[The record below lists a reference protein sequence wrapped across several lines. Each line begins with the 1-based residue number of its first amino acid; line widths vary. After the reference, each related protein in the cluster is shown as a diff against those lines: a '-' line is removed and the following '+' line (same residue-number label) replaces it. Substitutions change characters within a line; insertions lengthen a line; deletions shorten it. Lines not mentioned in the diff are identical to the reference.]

1 MKKLNMFIIALCLLL
16 ALSGCNK
23 SEKTSQTQ
31 SEAKQSSTAVEPQ
44 KKITTINS
52 IALYEGTPLYV
63 ENADGKMVY
72 KDEML
77 LGESLKI
84 YFADDQMEQKEAIR
98 LLSSGKEES
107 FNFVHVSYYDND
119 YWTRDIF
126 ITDNTKL
133 QAGIIL
139 SDTLTYSAA
148 DGTSATSKKL
158 EEGTIVAVDPES
170 KQTDTDLDIDF
181 INVTYYSGTAFGK
194 TAFIKTDS
202 VSYNAADIVA
212 NQTLSRILAND
223 SLKPE
228 IEDLLFD
235 YLETIGVSSYMEE
248 KIKAAYDE
256 VLNRRN

>member
-23 SEKTSQTQ
+23 SEKTSQAQAEGTQ
-31 SEAKQSSTAVEPQ
+31 TAVSAEPQ

-52 IALYEGTPLYV
+52 IALYDGTPLYV

-98 LLSSGKEES
+98 LLSSGKEET

-158 EEGTIVAVDPES
+158 EEGTIVAVDPDS
-170 KQTDTDLDIDF
+170 KQTDNDLDIDF
-181 INVTYYSGTAFGK
+181 INITYYSGTAFGK

-212 NQTLSRILAND
+212 NQTLSRILEND
-223 SLKPE
+223 SLNPE

-248 KIKAAYDE
+248 KIKSAYDE

>member
-23 SEKTSQTQ
+23 SEKSSQVQAEGTQ
-31 SEAKQSSTAVEPQ
+31 TAVSAEPQ

-52 IALYEGTPLYV
+52 IALYDGTPLYV
-63 ENADGKMVY
+63 ENTDGKMVY
-72 KDEML
+72 KDEIL

-98 LLSSGKEES
+98 LLSSGKEET

>member
-23 SEKTSQTQ
+23 SEKSSQVQAEGTQ
-31 SEAKQSSTAVEPQ
+31 TAVSAEPQ
-44 KKITTINS
+44 KKITTIDS
-52 IALYEGTPLYV
+52 IALYDGTPLYV

-126 ITDNTKL
+126 ITDNAKL

-139 SDTLTYSAA
+139 YDTLTYTAA

-158 EEGTIVAVDPES
+158 EEGTIVAVDPYSEE
-170 KQTDTDLDIDF
+170 TDNDLDINF
-181 INVTYYSGTAFGK
+181 INVTYYSGTPFGK

-202 VSYNAADIVA
+202 FCCNAADIVA

>member
-23 SEKTSQTQ
+23 SEKTSQAQAEGTQ
-31 SEAKQSSTAVEPQ
+31 TAVSAEPQ

-52 IALYEGTPLYV
+52 IALYDGTPLYV

-98 LLSSGKEES
+98 LLSSGKEQT

-158 EEGTIVAVDPES
+158 EEGTIVAVDPDS
-170 KQTDTDLDIDF
+170 KQTDNDLDIDF
-181 INVTYYSGTAFGK
+181 INITYYSGTAFGK

-212 NQTLSRILAND
+212 NQTLSRILEND
-223 SLKPE
+223 SLNPE

-248 KIKAAYDE
+248 KIKSAYDE

>member
-1 MKKLNMFIIALCLLL
+1 MKKLNLFIIALCLLMAL
-16 ALSGCNK
+16 AGCNK
-23 SEKTSQTQ
+23 SEKSSQAQAEGAQTSV
-31 SEAKQSSTAVEPQ
+31 AAEPQ

-52 IALYEGTPLYV
+52 IALYDGTPLYV
-63 ENADGKMVY
+63 ENEDGKMVY

-84 YFADDQMEQKEAIR
+84 YFADDQMEEKEAIR

-139 SDTLTYSAA
+139 CDTLTYTAA

-158 EEGTIVAVDPES
+158 EEGSIVALDPNS
-170 KQTDTDLDIDF
+170 KETDTDLDIDF

-194 TAFIKTDS
+194 TAFIKADS
-202 VSYNAADIVA
+202 ISYNPADIIA

-235 YLETIGVSSYMEE
+235 YLQTIGVSSYMDE
-248 KIKAAYDE
+248 KINSAYDE

>member
-1 MKKLNMFIIALCLLL
+1 MFIIALCLLL

-31 SEAKQSSTAVEPQ
+31 TEGTQTAVSAEPQ

-52 IALYEGTPLYV
+52 IALYDGTPLYV
-63 ENADGKMVY
+63 ENEDGKMVY
-72 KDEML
+72 KDEIL

-84 YFADDQMEQKEAIR
+84 YFADDQMEEKEAIR

-194 TAFIKTDS
+194 TVFTYKVCAILFCRNWRRIRRKSAFK
-202 VSYNAADIVA
+202 
-212 NQTLSRILAND
+212 
-223 SLKPE
+223 
-228 IEDLLFD
+228 
-235 YLETIGVSSYMEE
+235 
-248 KIKAAYDE
+248 
-256 VLNRRN
+256 

>member
-31 SEAKQSSTAVEPQ
+31 TEGTQTAVSAEPQ

-52 IALYEGTPLYV
+52 IALYDGTPLYV
-63 ENADGKMVY
+63 ENEDGKMVY

-84 YFADDQMEQKEAIR
+84 YFADDQMEEKEAIR

-194 TAFIKTDS
+194 TVFIKADS

-223 SLKPE
+223 SLNPE

-248 KIKAAYDE
+248 KIKAANDE

>member
-1 MKKLNMFIIALCLLL
+1 MKKLKTFIIALCLLL
-16 ALSGCNK
+16 ALTGCNK
-23 SEKTSQTQ
+23 SEKTSQAQ
-31 SEAKQSSTAVEPQ
+31 SDAKQSSTAAEAQ

-52 IALYEGTPLYV
+52 IALYDGTPLYV
-63 ENADGKMVY
+63 ENEDGKMVY

-84 YFADDQMEQKEAIR
+84 YFTDDQMDQKEAIR
-98 LLSSGKEES
+98 LLSSGKEET

-139 SDTLTYSAA
+139 YDTLTYTAA

-158 EEGTIVAVDPES
+158 EEGTIVAVDPDS
-170 KQTDTDLDIDF
+170 KATDNDLDIDF

-194 TAFIKTDS
+194 SAFIKTDA
-202 VSYNAADIVA
+202 VSYNPADIVA
-212 NQTLSRILAND
+212 NQTLARILAND

-235 YLETIGVSSYMEE
+235 YLQTIGVSSFMEE
-248 KIKAAYDE
+248 RISAAYDE

>member
-31 SEAKQSSTAVEPQ
+31 TEGTQTAVSAEPQ

-52 IALYEGTPLYV
+52 IALYDGTPLYV
-63 ENADGKMVY
+63 ENEDGKMVY

-84 YFADDQMEQKEAIR
+84 YFADDQMEEKEAIR

-194 TAFIKTDS
+194 TAFIKADS

-223 SLKPE
+223 SLNPE

-235 YLETIGVSSYMEE
+235 YLKSMGVTSYMQD
-248 KIKAAYDE
+248 KIESAYEE

>member
-1 MKKLNMFIIALCLLL
+1 MKKLKTFIIALCFLL
-16 ALSGCNK
+16 AITGCNK

-31 SEAKQSSTAVEPQ
+31 AEGTQTAVSAEVQ

-52 IALYEGTPLYV
+52 IALYDGTPLYV
-63 ENADGKMVY
+63 ENEDGKMVY

-84 YFADDQMEQKEAIR
+84 YFVDDQMEEKEAIR
-98 LLSSGKEES
+98 LLSSGKEET

-139 SDTLTYSAA
+139 YDTLTYTAA

-158 EEGTIVAVDPES
+158 EEGTIVAVNPDS
-170 KQTDTDLDIDF
+170 KETDTDLDIDF

-194 TAFIKTDS
+194 SAFIKTDS
-202 VSYNAADIVA
+202 ISYNAADIVA

-223 SLKPE
+223 SLNPE

-248 KIKAAYDE
+248 KIKSAYDE

>member
-23 SEKTSQTQ
+23 SEKTSQVQAEGTQ
-31 SEAKQSSTAVEPQ
+31 TAVSAEPQ

-52 IALYEGTPLYV
+52 IALYDGTPLYV

-84 YFADDQMEQKEAIR
+84 YFVDDQMEQKEAIR
-98 LLSSGKEES
+98 LLSSGKEET

-181 INVTYYSGTAFGK
+181 INITYYSGTAFGK
-194 TAFIKTDS
+194 SAFIKTDS

-235 YLETIGVSSYMEE
+235 YLETIGASSYIEE

>member
-23 SEKTSQTQ
+23 SEKSSQVQAEGTQ
-31 SEAKQSSTAVEPQ
+31 TAVSAEPQ
-44 KKITTINS
+44 KKITTIDS
-52 IALYEGTPLYV
+52 IALYDGTPLYV

-98 LLSSGKEES
+98 LLSSGKEET

-139 SDTLTYSAA
+139 YDTLTYTAA

-181 INVTYYSGTAFGK
+181 INVTYYSGTPFGK

-202 VSYNAADIVA
+202 FCCNAADIVA

>member
-1 MKKLNMFIIALCLLL
+1 MYSSFP
-16 ALSGCNK
+16 LS
-23 SEKTSQTQ
+23 
-31 SEAKQSSTAVEPQ
+31 
-44 KKITTINS
+44 
-52 IALYEGTPLYV
+52 PL
-63 ENADGKMVY
+63 
-72 KDEML
+72 
-77 LGESLKI
+77 I
-84 YFADDQMEQKEAIR
+84 
-98 LLSSGKEES
+98 
-107 FNFVHVSYYDND
+107 
-119 YWTRDIF
+119 
-126 ITDNTKL
+126 
-133 QAGIIL
+133 IIL

-170 KQTDTDLDIDF
+170 KQTDTDLEIDF

-194 TAFIKTDS
+194 TVLIKADS

-223 SLKPE
+223 SLNPE

-248 KIKAAYDE
+248 RIEAAYDE